1 MPVVTLEHIDYAYPP
16 AAPGVSPGLVLRD
29 VELTVERGEFL
40 SLMGPTGAGKSTLC
54 MTMNGLVPR
63 STGGLFRGRAVIL
76 GEDTRRTPVA
86 QLAQRVGIV
95 FQDPESQFF
104 RNTVE
109 DELAFGP
116 ENLGVDPAE
125 IRERITWAL
134 QLVGLPDHALRAP
147 TQLSGGQKQRVAIA
161 AALTLL
167 PDLLILDE
175 PASSLDPVGRREVF
189 SSIDRLSRERNMT
202 IVMASQD
209 AEHVA
214 EFSDRVAIL
223 YEGHI
228 PRVDE
233 PLTVFEDGQL
243 LFEAGLVAPQ
253 VTQIAL
259 QLNKTHETDYHFAR
273 LDHAHLTLASA
284 LTEGDDDG

>member
-1 MPVVTLEHIDYAYPP
+1 LPVVTLEHIYYAYPP
-16 AAPGVSPGLVLRD
+16 AIPETSPVPVLRD
-29 VELTVERGEFL
+29 VQLTVERGEFL

-54 MTMNGLVPR
+54 MVMNGLVPR
-63 STGGLFRGRAVIL
+63 STGGLFRGRALIL
-76 GEDTRRTPVA
+76 GSDTRQTPVA
-86 QLAQRVGIV
+86 QLARQVGIV

-116 ENLGVDPAE
+116 ENLGVHPVE

-134 QLVGLPDHALRAP
+134 DLVGMSGHSLRSP
-147 TQLSGGQKQRVAIA
+147 IRLSGGQKQRVAIA

-175 PASSLDPVGRREVF
+175 PAASLDPVGRREVF
-189 SSIDRLSRERNMT
+189 TSIERLSHEREMT

-223 YEGHI
+223 WAGRI
-228 PRVDE
+228 ARVDE
-233 PLTVFEDGQL
+233 PLAVFEDTPL
-243 LFEAGLVAPQ
+243 LEEAGLAAPQ

-259 QLNKTHETDYHFAR
+259 RLNETHRTHYHFVR
-273 LDHAHLTLASA
+273 LDEAHRTLAA
-284 LTEGDDDG
+284 DLAERQGHG